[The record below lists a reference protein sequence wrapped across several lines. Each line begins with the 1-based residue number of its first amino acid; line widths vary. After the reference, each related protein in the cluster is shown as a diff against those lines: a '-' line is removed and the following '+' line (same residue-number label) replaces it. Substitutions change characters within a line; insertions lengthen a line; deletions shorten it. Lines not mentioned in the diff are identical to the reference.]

1 MQHQSLFGHLAT
13 KFGEHPENLATES
26 LNYIINSSIVAKKAF
41 SQLIEQTGVRLRGKL
56 NFQTQ
61 AGGDDNAVPD
71 LVGTDIEGKQTVITE
86 AKFWAGLTDKQPI
99 VYLNRLP
106 RNTGGILL
114 FIAPA
119 KRSPI
124 LWSELLRR
132 CQDSGLAVGRE
143 RSIHNEFTA
152 ANVTPKHV
160 LAVVSWRSVLLVI
173 LAAVESEAQT
183 EIAADVRQLL
193 GLCERMDD
201 NAFLPLRSEELT
213 PQIGARVI
221 QFSQL
226 VNDVTDRAVRKGI
239 ASVTKLRQASG
250 AGWSGRYMKIY
261 GQGCCLYFDASAWS
275 RLRETPIWFSVK
287 GIKDGKWEFNPLLK
301 DSLSKLESEQ
311 PSRLFVEDDWIVI
324 PFFMPLGVERDRV
337 ADALYSQLLEIAAML
352 RTHNQRR

>member
-26 LNYIINSSIVAKKAF
+26 LNYILNRSVVAKKAF

-86 AKFWAGLTDKQPI
+86 VKFWAGLTDKQPI

-152 ANVTPKHV
+152 ANVIPKHV

-183 EIAADVRQLL
+183 EIAADIRQLL

-239 ASVTKLRQASG
+239 ASVTNLHRASG
-250 AGWSGRYMKIY
+250 AGWSGRYMKIH

-275 RLRETPIWFSVK
+275 HLRETPIWFSVK

-301 DSLSKLESEQ
+301 DSLSKLESE
-311 PSRLFVEDDWIVI
+311 
-324 PFFMPLGVERDRV
+324 
-337 ADALYSQLLEIAAML
+337 
-352 RTHNQRR
+352 